1 MSSQVQ
7 THMLQIDEV
16 PAEKMQA
23 LIEGANAS
31 GITPQQ
37 YALQL
42 ILGGLESRE
51 RVLPSFQEVEDRKE
65 KFVPQRT
72 VTEWYGRL
80 EDAERFPDLAYW
92 QSQDDETKF
101 AAAWE
106 MVIEAHQIR
115 GEDIRESKLDKSVGG
130 LQRREG

>member
-1 MSSQVQ
+1 
-7 THMLQIDEV
+7 MLQIDEV

-65 KFVPQRT
+65 KFVPRRT

-80 EDAERFPDLAYW
+80 EDAEHFPDLAYW